1 VRGFS
6 RDAEDCWPMTKTFQL
21 LIVLLVGSIL
31 IVGVV
36 DVGVDLLTRQF

>member
-1 VRGFS
+1 
-6 RDAEDCWPMTKTFQL
+6 MTKTFQL